1 MPDAEPP
8 LPSRRSPGRALLAL
22 AVTGT
27 AVLGTTAAASAAT
40 PPSVTAVRP
49 GVPYR
54 FTNGMK
60 TKYWTCGAQ
69 SRAFPKGSY
78 AKTLRSLYGQVC
90 VVRTK
95 DGRKAKAVIILTN
108 KGTKRIR
115 NGFEALPALSVGGEH
130 YCVIGVARKSAVACD
145 GDTVR
150 IVCKRPYAKA
160 GLSVDDEDQGI
171 VKNSRRVSG
180 HCSR

>member
-1 MPDAEPP
+1 M
-8 LPSRRSPGRALLAL
+8 LLAL
-22 AVTGT
+22 AVAGT
-27 AVLGTTAAASAAT
+27 AVLGTTPAASAAT
-40 PPSVTAVRP
+40 PPSATAARP

-78 AKTLRSLYGQVC
+78 AKTLRSLYGQAC

-95 DGRKAKAVIILTN
+95 DGHKAKSVIILTN
-108 KGTKRIR
+108 KGAKRIR
-115 NGFEALPALSVGGEH
+115 NGFEALPALSIGGEH
-130 YCVIGVARKSAVACD
+130 YCAINGVAGKSAVACD

-160 GLSVDDEDQGI
+160 GLSVDDEDHGI
-171 VKNSRRVSG
+171 VKNSRRVTG